1 MNNRIKWIDNAK
13 GCAIILVLLG
23 HFLSCT
29 KLTAIIYAFHMP
41 LFFFLSGLVFR
52 IDKYTSFKGFLIRKI
67 KTLMIPCVL
76 FNFIYWLWLVV
87 KVLFLHAEDSIVK
100 NFLGIFI
107 QCRRTEYNGEAWF
120 ISCLFCAEI
129 ILYVILK
136 KISDKKKQ
144 LLVFGISLIVGLF
157 FCMKVDRTLPWNL
170 DASLVAIFFMGLGY
184 SVKDVTNK
192 INKWYILAYIPL
204 IVISLANY
212 KLSGNCRVEMWNND
226 YGNPLLFLLGATCGI
241 LGTIALAKMVNL
253 KALEFYGKNT
263 LFIYGMQLIPKN
275 IFVMISSAYNL
286 YDISVGKSLAIA
298 IVVTIGFL
306 LLIIPIIAPYNKLM
320 KKINNK

>member
-1 MNNRIKWIDNAK
+1 
-13 GCAIILVLLG
+13 
-23 HFLSCT
+23 
-29 KLTAIIYAFHMP
+29 
-41 LFFFLSGLVFR
+41 
-52 IDKYTSFKGFLIRKI
+52 
-67 KTLMIPCVL
+67 
-76 FNFIYWLWLVV
+76 
-87 KVLFLHAEDSIVK
+87 
-100 NFLGIFI
+100 
-107 QCRRTEYNGEAWF
+107 
-120 ISCLFCAEI
+120 
-129 ILYVILK
+129 
-136 KISDKKKQ
+136 
-144 LLVFGISLIVGLF
+144 
-157 FCMKVDRTLPWNL
+157 
-170 DASLVAIFFMGLGY
+170 
-184 SVKDVTNK
+184 
-192 INKWYILAYIPL
+192 
-204 IVISLANY
+204 
-212 KLSGNCRVEMWNND
+212 MWNND